1 MDFFEFLITQV
12 VKILISREK
21 KKHQLNQKNAE

>member
-21 KKHQLNQKNAE
+21 KTSIEPKKC